1 MNRKIKKRK
10 ERRFNVYNPSN
21 NNNTSRRKRRR
32 KKNSN
37 SDDDENG
44 RCNQSSLQPSSLM
57 SADAAAAAAAGA
69 AIAVSFLTNILD
81 PFIKQSTFHR
91 LSTAAAAYHLSDS
104 IGEISSISLIW
115 HILYSSRT
123 LSASK
128 RMPLGNYPIYF
139 ILHYRSQ
146 VIWNGML
153 RSRIGRERLEAT
165 MREMETEEISIGL
178 REKKRWTIAKKKNVI
193 RWQ

>member
-1 MNRKIKKRK
+1 MHRCAHLHGMCVHRNNRRLRMNRKIKKRK

-21 NNNTSRRKRRR
+21 NNNKSRRRKRRR

-44 RCNQSSLQPSSLM
+44 KCNQSSLQPPSWM
-57 SADAAAAAAAGA
+57 SADAAAAAAAIA
-69 AIAVSFLTNILD
+69 ASFLTNILD

-91 LSTAAAAYHLSDS
+91 LSAAAAAAAYRHRYSN
-104 IGEISSISLIW
+104 GGISSISLIW
-115 HILYSSRT
+115 HILYSNRT
-123 LSASK
+123 PSASNRK
-128 RMPLGNYPIYF
+128 PLGNYPIYF

-153 RSRIGRERLEAT
+153 RINIGRERE
-165 MREMETEEISIGL
+165 R
-178 REKKRWTIAKKKNVI
+178 
-193 RWQ
+193 